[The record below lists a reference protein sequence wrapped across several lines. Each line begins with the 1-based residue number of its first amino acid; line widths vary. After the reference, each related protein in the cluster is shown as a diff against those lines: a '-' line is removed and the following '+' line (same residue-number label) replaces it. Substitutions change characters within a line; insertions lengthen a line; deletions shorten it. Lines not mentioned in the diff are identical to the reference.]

1 MVETVV
7 GAQSAWVARAVRA
20 AKSLA
25 RRKGSLDD
33 TATPA
38 GIERRGSTAIPE
50 RRYSRCAVHRNQAG
64 ERASNPA
71 GAPAGS
77 TAAEPLSEGSA
88 LERFLD
94 VMDRERLAPVEA
106 LVLLR
111 LAAADATVS
120 ELASGL
126 NREPATIRRSASDLI
141 GRGLLRRRAASRGH
155 VLQTTLSGLAA
166 LGRLKRPPQR
176 LAPPAR

>member
-38 GIERRGSTAIPE
+38 GIERRGSTAIRE
-50 RRYSRCAVHRNQAG
+50 RRYSRCAVHRNRAG
-64 ERASNPA
+64 EPASNPA
-71 GAPAGS
+71 AAPAGS
-77 TAAEPLSEGSA
+77 PAAEPRSEGSA

-94 VMDRERLAPVEA
+94 VMDGERLAPVEA

-111 LAAADATVS
+111 LAAADVTVR
-120 ELASGL
+120 ELASDL
-126 NREPATIRRSASDLI
+126 HREPATIRRAADDLI
-141 GRGLLRRRAASRGH
+141 GRGLLRRRAASRGQ

-166 LGRLKRPPQR
+166 LRRLKRPLEQ
-176 LAPPAR
+176 ATPPER